1 MCGRLTNGNTE
12 AWKSYTGP
20 RNANG
25 TPAFLDETWDPAALL
40 NPRNPAPALPQSARS
55 GYGNPNSHT
64 RPHIQQQQQPAPM
77 FHFAS
82 PSDNGS
88 VSYAYPN
95 GSFNGNGHQ
104 NGYSN
109 GGPVMGMGSMLE
121 RQHGVVERDM
131 YAQVPKRRKV
141 EQEDSGKM
149 QFNGGGG
156 QNGVLGTYMKE
167 QRDAGRKEASAN
179 GTKAPTIAL
188 LDDDDDVVILE
199 NPGDKEVCYGRVEG
213 AEINTH
219 KVPCPKPSST
229 NISTGNN
236 WPQVRLQLRR
246 RVGDKTTVIHVY
258 DGTRE
263 LIGCVDTNTSIAL
276 VPLLDANFKI
286 RTSGRILSRP
296 KKVGDPQPGESVSL
310 RYPLDLNIYGP
321 RKHALQIG
329 RHLSQKNVWLRT
341 PIFAEKE
348 LYNPHI
354 IERPPPPPPRSIGSR
369 PSGPVRTTEEIR
381 NDVLNVFDTLERSEN
396 LAEME
401 PNHRIT
407 TDLLRHQK
415 QGLYFMTGKEKPRVF
430 GTRDDG
436 DDKGNSSLWRLNIGP
451 NGQKSYYN
459 VITGQTEEHDPPQV
473 LGGILADMMGL
484 GKTLSI
490 LSLVTKTL
498 DVEAE
503 EWAQLDPHE
512 SRDNRELCPMRKGKG
527 KTALPKIEQASLV
540 MNCKTTL
547 LVSPLSVIANWEEQI
562 KQHIKPG

>member
-1 MCGRLTNGNTE
+1 
-12 AWKSYTGP
+12 
-20 RNANG
+20 
-25 TPAFLDETWDPAALL
+25 
-40 NPRNPAPALPQSARS
+40 
-55 GYGNPNSHT
+55 
-64 RPHIQQQQQPAPM
+64 
-77 FHFAS
+77 
-82 PSDNGS
+82 
-88 VSYAYPN
+88 
-95 GSFNGNGHQ
+95 
-104 NGYSN
+104 
-109 GGPVMGMGSMLE
+109 MGMASMLE
-121 RQHGVVERDM
+121 RQHNVVGRDM
-131 YAQVPKRRKV
+131 FPQAPKRRKV
-141 EQEDSGKM
+141 EHDESDRKM
-149 QFNGGGG
+149 QFTGGAG

-167 QRDAGRKEASAN
+167 QREQGRKEASAH
-179 GTKAPTIAL
+179 GTKGPAIAL
-188 LDDDDDVVILE
+188 LDDDDDIVLLE

-219 KVPCPKPSST
+219 KVPCPKPGPST
-229 NISTGNN
+229 SLHGNN

-276 VPLLDANFKI
+276 VPLLDANFKL

-296 KKVGDPQPGESVSL
+296 KKADDPQPGDNVSL

-321 RKHALQIG
+321 KKHAIQIG

-354 IERPPPPPPRSIGSR
+354 IERPPPPPPRSVGYGSR

-396 LAEME
+396 LPEMN

-407 TDLLRHQK
+407 TELLKHQK
-415 QGLYFMTGKEKPRVF
+415 QGLYFMTNKEKPRVF
-430 GTRDDG
+430 GH
-436 DDKGNSSLWRLNIGP
+436 DDKGNSSLWRLNIGAS
-451 NGQKSYYN
+451 GQKSYYN
-459 VITGQTEEHDPPQV
+459 VITGQTEPHDPPQV

-490 LSLVTKTL
+490 LSLITSTL

-503 EWAQLDPHE
+503 EWAQFDPHE
-512 SRDNRELCPMRKGKG
+512 SSSKDDRELCPVRKGKG
-527 KTALPKIEQASLV
+527 KAVLPKIEQAPLV

-562 KQHIKPG
+562 KQHVKPGTLSYYIYRMF